1 MPKGQRLIIGLGNPG
16 AEYADTRHN
25 IGFMVIDA
33 IADRVDASF
42 KHDKGNTLTGW
53 SRWRGRPFG
62 LAKPQTFMNRSG
74 TSVRGLMRH
83 YGIALNDILVVFDDI
98 NLPVGKLRLRQ
109 RGSAGGHNGIQDI
122 IDTVGSD
129 DFPRLRIG
137 VGGDFGRGQ
146 QARYVLS
153 GFEPKDEEL
162 INTAITNA
170 RDAALTFVTDGLTV
184 AMNRYNRK

>member
-1 MPKGQRLIIGLGNPG
+1 MPKGQRLIVGLGNPG

-25 IGFMVIDA
+25 IGFMVVDA
-33 IADRVDASF
+33 IADRVDATL
-42 KHDKGNTLTGW
+42 KHDKGNTLAGW

-83 YGIALNDILVVFDDI
+83 YSIALNDILVVYDDI
-98 NLPVGKLRLRQ
+98 NLPVGKLRLRKQ
-109 RGSAGGHNGIQDI
+109 GSAGGHNGIQDI

-129 DFPRLRIG
+129 VFPRLRIG
-137 VGGDFGRGQ
+137 VGSDFGRGQ
-146 QARYVLS
+146 QANYVLS
-153 GFEPKDEEL
+153 PFDAEDEEVVQQS
-162 INTAITNA
+162 IQQA